1 VAVHLPVFYNCAK
14 CPGYCCTYPQI
25 PVSDHDIKRLAKRF
39 GIPAKLAR
47 VRFTKP
53 DDEGGR
59 IMRHR
64 KDDIYQT
71 ACRFLDRETRRCT
84 VYEHRPHACRAY
96 PGTSRCGYYD
106 FLSSE
111 RGRQEDPKLVVA
123 AWITDDEHHVAPPPP

>member
-1 VAVHLPVFYNCAK
+1 MAVQLPVFYNCAR

-25 PVSDHDIKRLAKRF
+25 PVSDHDIRRLAKRF
-39 GIPAKLAR
+39 GIHEKVAR

-64 KDDIYQT
+64 KDSTFQT
-71 ACRFLDRETRRCT
+71 ACRFLDEETRRCT

-106 FLSSE
+106 FLASE
-111 RGRQEDPKLVVA
+111 RGRQEDDKLVVT
-123 AWITDDEHHVAPPPP
+123 AWVCDG